1 MMPNNHAVRA
11 PRFAAQ
17 ARRGLSLI
25 EVLVA
30 VMVLSISM
38 TFVGHISAS
47 LTQSGRRNDVIAKRT
62 FAMQQTA
69 NIVGA
74 LPFKS
79 LTPTVLPASKTMALG
94 DFSYVRRIAITISGT
109 TSVGQTATIS
119 ITIVPQTG
127 IMSDTLLKD
136 SLQMYRSAPLCG
148 TALGVAAC

>member
-1 MMPNNHAVRA
+1 V
-11 PRFAAQ
+11 PRFAAR

-47 LTQSGRRNDVIAKRT
+47 LTQSQRRNDVIAKRT
-62 FAMQQTA
+62 FAMQQTS

-79 LTPTVLPASKTMALG
+79 LTPTVLPASKTMTLG
-94 DFSYVRRIAITISGT
+94 DFTYVRRIAISTSGS
-109 TSVGQTATIS
+109 TSVGQTATVS

>member
-1 MMPNNHAVRA
+1 MPNNRVTRA
-11 PRFAAQ
+11 PRFAAR

-47 LTQSGRRNDVIAKRT
+47 LSQSQRRNDLIAKRT
-62 FAMQQTA
+62 FAMQQTT

-79 LTPTVLPASKTMALG
+79 LTTTVLPASKTLTLG
-94 DFSYVRRIAITISGT
+94 DFTFVRRVAIATSGSA
-109 TSVGQTATIS
+109 SVGQTATIS
-119 ITIVPQTG
+119 ITIVPQTS
-127 IMSDTLLKD
+127 IVSDTMFKD

-148 TALGVAAC
+148 TALGVVPC

>member
-1 MMPNNHAVRA
+1 MPNNRAVRA
-11 PRFAAQ
+11 PRFAAR

-47 LTQSGRRNDVIAKRT
+47 LSQSGRRNDLIAKRT
-62 FAMQQTA
+62 FAMQQTT

-79 LTPTVLPASKTMALG
+79 LTSTVLPASKTMTLG
-94 DFSYVRRIAITISGT
+94 DFTYIRRIAIATAGSASI
-109 TSVGQTATIS
+109 GQTATIS

-127 IMSDTLLKD
+127 IVSDTMYKD

-148 TALGVAAC
+148 TALGVVAC

>member
-1 MMPNNHAVRA
+1 MTSNRAPRA
-11 PRFAAQ
+11 PRFAVRPRQ
-17 ARRGLSLI
+17 GLSLI

-47 LTQSGRRNDVIAKRT
+47 LTQSQRRNDVIAKRT
-62 FAMQQTA
+62 FAMQQTS

-79 LTPTVLPASKTMALG
+79 LTPTVLPASKTMTLG
-94 DFSYVRRIAITISGT
+94 DFTYVRRIAISTSGS

>member
-109 TSVGQTATIS
+109 TSV
-119 ITIVPQTG
+119 
-127 IMSDTLLKD
+127 
-136 SLQMYRSAPLCG
+136 R
-148 TALGVAAC
+148 